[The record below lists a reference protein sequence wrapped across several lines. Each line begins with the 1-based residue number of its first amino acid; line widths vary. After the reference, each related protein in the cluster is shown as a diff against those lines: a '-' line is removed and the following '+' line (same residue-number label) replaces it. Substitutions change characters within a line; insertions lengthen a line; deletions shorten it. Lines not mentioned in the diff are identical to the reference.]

1 MRISDWSSDVCS
13 SDLDVVEVDAHGIV
27 SVVALRTVDLARQGD
42 AGMRNGV
49 ERVHGLDR
57 VTDQVVDGHVLVG
70 DSVDEAGVGAVLEQ
84 APDQVGDRKSTRP
97 NSSH

>member
-13 SDLDVVEVDAHGIV
+13 SDLVVVEVDAHGIV

-84 APDQVGDRKSTRP
+84 APDQVDRKSTRL